1 VSSQN
6 RKVTAILRR
15 ETPAEP
21 PASPPPMTPEMMT
34 SSNEMG
40 MPSAMAAWPIT
51 NPGTSAAME
60 RRMLNCAY
68 SR

>member
-1 VSSQN
+1 
-6 RKVTAILRR
+6 
-15 ETPAEP
+15 
-21 PASPPPMTPEMMT
+21 
-34 SSNEMG
+34 MG